1 MTISIVV
8 KQRRKRNWFMLGFL
22 AGLLGIMLGG
32 CTNNNNPTQGKWIA
46 DSGSG
51 GVTVNGNS
59 FAFPSS
65 GHYVGYVYTQLPN
78 APKIGQTLTLNYSIK
93 ANNPVWAQ
101 LPASGG
107 NSQTDIN
114 PPTMHLFLWRSG
126 DTMTCAGEYN
136 WYRQFAARTPLVVGD
151 NQVISVKLDP
161 TLWYGCYG
169 VGSTAAFQGLLSNL
183 FGAGFVFGGQY
194 FAGHGIYLSGGSATF
209 TINSFKVQ

>member
-1 MTISIVV
+1 M
-8 KQRRKRNWFMLGFL
+8 KRILGPVALLL
-22 AGLLGIMLGG
+22 AAFGVQFCSSGG
-32 CTNNNNPTQGKWIA
+32 SSNPPSVGQWVS
-46 DSGSG
+46 DSGIK
-51 GVTVNGNS
+51 VTNGS
-59 FAFPSS
+59 FAFP
-65 GHYVGYVYTQLPN
+65 GHGSYAGYFYTQLSSV
-78 APKIGQTLTLNYSIK
+78 PKIGQTLTLNYSVT

-136 WYRQFAARTPLVVGD
+136 WYRQFAARTPLIVGD

-183 FGAGFVFGGQY
+183 FGAGFTFGGQY
-194 FAGHGIYLSGGSATF
+194 FAGHGIYLSSGSATF
-209 TINSFKVQ
+209 KINSFKVQ